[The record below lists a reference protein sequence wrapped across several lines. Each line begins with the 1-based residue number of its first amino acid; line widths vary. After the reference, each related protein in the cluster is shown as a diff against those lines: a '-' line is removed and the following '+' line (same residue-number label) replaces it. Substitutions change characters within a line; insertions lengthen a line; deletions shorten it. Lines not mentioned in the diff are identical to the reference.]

1 MGNKPLNSKVFV
13 GEFHGLLLGSISL
26 ENYAIEIFQNLYPGV
41 YFQEIVFWL
50 DLRTR
55 WAAYPTRSR
64 RES

>member
-41 YFQEIVFWL
+41 YFQEIVF
-50 DLRTR
+50 
-55 WAAYPTRSR
+55 
-64 RES
+64 